1 MFGMPVTCVRDITP
15 DRASNQHATVL
26 NNFVAAI
33 LRDEVL
39 LAPAAAGLDSLALAN
54 SMLLSS
60 WEARPVTLP
69 LDSAHYQ
76 QALAQ
81 RIAGSTLR
89 RKAAIAANV
98 DMQASYR

>member
-1 MFGMPVTCVRDITP
+1 
-15 DRASNQHATVL
+15 
-26 NNFVAAI
+26 
-33 LRDEVL
+33 
-39 LAPAAAGLDSLALAN
+39 
-54 SMLLSS
+54 MLLST

-76 QALAQ
+76 QALEQ

-89 RKAAIAANV
+89 HKAAMTAEV

>member
-1 MFGMPVTCVRDITP
+1 
-15 DRASNQHATVL
+15 
-26 NNFVAAI
+26 
-33 LRDEVL
+33 
-39 LAPAAAGLDSLALAN
+39 
-54 SMLLSS
+54 MLLSS
-60 WEARPVTLP
+60 WETRPVPLP

-81 RIAGSTLR
+81 RIVGSTLR